1 MKNILSVFVM
11 LLVVVGLGACQSPP
25 VEEEST
31 QFVTTV
37 AQNALPTAV
46 STRTPQP
53 TPTAVSAPPTLTPIP
68 LTSPNNEDEVENDD
82 EAEEGDNQTITSID
96 PTSFGQGALVSL
108 RMDSSVGVL
117 LQEFPAEMRN
127 RVAADLLNQPEDIW
141 LTRAERQIELT
152 YNRLHFRDFAYRK
165 AGDPNPK
172 KQLPWPPR
180 DLWQIELTSEPYEAD
195 INGKRLV
202 MVDYRWTTTLLSDAD
217 SPARA
222 EPALAT
228 EGGVWREPFTFP
240 ADPTQLLQRT
250 GNACLNEGGFPPNS
264 YDSENVF
271 TFYDYTCQGED
282 GGPDGC
288 HRTQLNNFACTE
300 AIDLFVG
307 RVDTA
312 VVFTRLPWDS
322 DLADQ
327 VRRGRVSNLDS
338 PDLEVIAEE
347 LSNHR
352 ITYRYFPP
360 DSCALNEACIGN
372 YGWRRLLKFDAV
384 VHNIGPEALHIGE
397 VIGENDTNLFKYD
410 SCHDHYHYSN
420 YGDFLFGLAPK
431 PNKRAFCVESTG
443 RFSNNE
449 ASPLTHDYSCTVQ
462 GIEAG
467 WVDEYGAGLDCQWI
481 DITDIVT
488 ATAVAETLPLTFRSN
503 TDELLCEGQPVL
515 DENGEQQWAWS
526 GLYNEDGLPIAYPVC
541 DLVENW
547 DSNNEG
553 TVPVFIPPTGS
564 FVTEP
569 CQSGEIGPR
578 RNCDFTEQATDLTC
592 TPGQQLTMRCEL
604 TPEVGQEPAGQ
615 VVRLCETSALLGT
628 GTACTYEQALASL
641 IVPTNA
647 PLEFNFTCPFVRDEQ
662 ELGGLYSFYTAPAMS
677 SDPAQ
682 GVRCEVVSP

>member
-1 MKNILSVFVM
+1 MKNILCMFVM
-11 LLVVVGLGACQSPP
+11 LLVVVGLGACQVAP

-68 LTSPNNEDEVENDD
+68 LFSNDNNNTDDPDEETNGV
-82 EAEEGDNQTITSID
+82 D
-96 PTSFGQGALVSL
+96 PTSFGQGALLSL

-117 LQEFPAEMRN
+117 LNEFPAEMRG
-127 RVAADLLNQPEDIW
+127 RVAAGLLSQPDELW

-180 DLWQIELTSEPYEAD
+180 DLWQIELTSEPYEME
-195 INGKRLV
+195 INGRELV
-202 MVDYRWTTTLLSDAD
+202 MVDYRWTSTLLSDAA

-222 EPALAT
+222 EPALAN

-271 TFYDYTCQGED
+271 TFYDYTCQGDD

-288 HRTQLNNFACTE
+288 HRTRLNSFACTE

-312 VVFTRLPWDS
+312 VTFTRLPWNP

-327 VRRGRVSNLDS
+327 VRRAPISHADA
-338 PDLEVIAEE
+338 PDLAVVPYR
-347 LSNHR
+347 LGYNR
-352 ITYRYFPP
+352 ITYQYFPP
-360 DSCALNEACIGN
+360 DSCALNEACIGG
-372 YGWRRLLKFDAV
+372 YGWRRILKFDAV
-384 VHNIGPEALHIGE
+384 VHNIGAKALHIGP
-397 VIGENDTNLFKYD
+397 VIGEDATNLFQYD

-420 YGDFLFGLAPK
+420 YGEFLFGLAPK
-431 PNKRAFCVESTG
+431 PNKRAFCVESTS
-443 RFSNNE
+443 RYSNNE
-449 ASPLTHDYSCTVQ
+449 ASPLTHDYTCTIQ
-462 GIEAG
+462 GIQAG

-481 DITDIVT
+481 DITDILP
-488 ATAVAETLPLTFRSN
+488 ATAVTQTLPLTFRSN
-503 TDELLCEGQPVL
+503 TDQFLCEGQPIL

-526 GLYNEDGLPIAYPVC
+526 GLYTEEGLPIAYPLC
-541 DLVENW
+541 DLIEDW
-547 DSNNEG
+547 DVNNEG
-553 TVPVFIPPTGS
+553 TVQVVIPPTGS
-564 FVTEP
+564 FVTDP

-578 RNCDFTEQATDLTC
+578 RNCGFTEQATDLTC
-592 TPGQQLTMRCEL
+592 APGQQVRMRCEV
-604 TPEVGQEPAGQ
+604 TPEADAAPLAQA
-615 VVRLCETSALLGT
+615 VRLCETSALLGT

-641 IVPTNA
+641 IVPENA
-647 PLEFNFTCPFVRDEQ
+647 PLEFNFTCPFIRDDQ
-662 ELGGLYSFYTAPAMS
+662 EPGGLYSFYTAPAFS
-677 SDPAQ
+677 DDPAQ
-682 GVRCEVVSP
+682 GVSCEAINE